1 MNAAE
6 DYNVIPMPAVDL
18 HHSPVPTPVPAP
30 APPMTGL
37 SNLGHAEV
45 PGAGNI
51 EKIRDILFG
60 AQMRDYDRRFARLEE
75 RLLKEAADARE
86 DARRRFD
93 SLETFI
99 KQEIT
104 AISDRLKSENQ
115 QRTQSD
121 EDLTR
126 ELRDAARSLSNKI
139 NALDENS
146 SQAQRE
152 LRQQLLD
159 QAKNLADEIRQKYDD
174 LAARLHREA
183 NELRN
188 DKTDRTA
195 LANLFTELAMR
206 LNNEF
211 KLPGDE

>member
-6 DYNVIPMPAVDL
+6 EYNVIPMPTVDL
-18 HHSPVPTPVPAP
+18 HHSATTTQPTSVSSV
-30 APPMTGL
+30 G
-37 SNLGHAEV
+37 SIGHLGQEV
-45 PGAGNI
+45 PSAGNI

-60 AQMRDYDRRFARLEE
+60 SQMRDYDRRFARLEE

-104 AISDRLKSENQ
+104 ALGDRVKSETQ

-126 ELRDAARSLSNKI
+126 ELRDSGRS
-139 NALDENS
+139 
-146 SQAQRE
+146 
-152 LRQQLLD
+152 
-159 QAKNLADEIRQKYDD
+159 
-174 LAARLHREA
+174 
-183 NELRN
+183 
-188 DKTDRTA
+188 
-195 LANLFTELAMR
+195 
-206 LNNEF
+206 
-211 KLPGDE
+211 

>member
-6 DYNVIPMPAVDL
+6 EYNVIPMPTVDL
-18 HHSPVPTPVPAP
+18 HHSAQPLQSVSA
-30 APPMTGL
+30 AQEM
-37 SNLGHAEV
+37 
-45 PGAGNI
+45 PGGGNI

-93 SLETFI
+93 SLEVFI
-99 KQEIT
+99 KQEIN
-104 AISDRLKSENQ
+104 ALGDRMRSEAQ
-115 QRTQSD
+115 QRMQSD

-126 ELRDAARSLSNKI
+126 ELRDSARALTNKI

-174 LAARLHREA
+174 LASRLQREA
-183 NELRN
+183 HDLRN
-188 DKTDRTA
+188 DKTDRAA

-211 KLPGDE
+211 RLPGDE

>member
-6 DYNVIPMPAVDL
+6 ERNVIPMPNVDAHQSALPPQAV
-18 HHSPVPTPVPAP
+18 
-30 APPMTGL
+30 PPIQEATAG
-37 SNLGHAEV
+37 V
-45 PGAGNI
+45 GNI
-51 EKIRDILFG
+51 DKIRDIIFG
-60 AQMRDYDRRFARLEE
+60 AQMRDYERRFARLEE

-99 KQEIT
+99 KQEVH
-104 AISDRLKSENQ
+104 ALGDRLKSENQ
-115 QRTQSD
+115 QRTQGD

-126 ELRDAARSLSNKI
+126 ELRDAARALTNKI

-159 QAKNLADEIRQKYDD
+159 QAKNLADEIRHKHDD
-174 LAARLHREA
+174 LSAALSREA
-183 NELRN
+183 RELRN
-188 DKTDRTA
+188 DKTDRVA
-195 LANLFTELAMR
+195 LSNLFTELAMR

-211 KLPGDE
+211 KLPGEE

>member
-6 DYNVIPMPAVDL
+6 ERNVIPMPIADHHQSAASQNINAAV
-18 HHSPVPTPVPAP
+18 AQ
-30 APPMTGL
+30 
-37 SNLGHAEV
+37 EV
-45 PGAGNI
+45 AGAGNI

-60 AQMRDYDRRFARLEE
+60 AQMRDYERRFVRLEE

-86 DARRRFD
+86 DVRRRFD

-99 KQEIT
+99 KQEVG
-104 AISDRLKSENQ
+104 ALGDRLRSESQ
-115 QRTQSD
+115 ERSQAT
-121 EDLTR
+121 EDITR
-126 ELRDAARSLSNKI
+126 ELRDTSRSLTNKI
-139 NALDENS
+139 NALDEHS

-152 LRQQLLD
+152 LRQQILD
-159 QAKNLADEIRQKYDD
+159 QARNLADEIRSKHDD
-174 LAARLHREA
+174 LSASLQRESR
-183 NELRN
+183 ELRN

>member
-6 DYNVIPMPAVDL
+6 EHNVIPMPNVDAHQTAV
-18 HHSPVPTPVPAP
+18 
-30 APPMTGL
+30 PPQAVHPL
-37 SNLGHAEV
+37 QEV
-45 PGAGNI
+45 AGGGNI
-51 EKIRDILFG
+51 DKIRDILFG
-60 AQMRDYDRRFARLEE
+60 SQMRDYERRFTRLEE
-75 RLLKEAADARE
+75 RLLKEAADVRE
-86 DARRRFD
+86 DTRRRFD

-99 KQEIT
+99 KQEVG
-104 AISDRLKSENQ
+104 ALSDRLKSENQ
-115 QRTQSD
+115 QRSQAD

-126 ELRDAARSLSNKI
+126 ELRDSARSLTNKI
-139 NALDENS
+139 NALDENT

-159 QAKNLADEIRQKYDD
+159 QAKNLSDEIRQKYDD
-174 LAARLHREA
+174 LSAALAREA
-183 NELRN
+183 GDLRH

-195 LANLFTELAMR
+195 LSNLFTELAMR